1 MIILIILKIPSWDFH
16 VVRVKNINNV
26 VVNNKNNK
34 KLDFNNFTKW
44 FRLIIFTRKNKNI

>member
-1 MIILIILKIPSWDFH
+1 MERS
-16 VVRVKNINNV
+16 INNV